1 MGTGNSFGAKKILR
15 LKENFGCNSLRERER
30 DIQRDRQ
37 SINRERKRRWRVKLR
52 ERTIKRLIV

>member
-1 MGTGNSFGAKKILR
+1 MGLSPKQAWTLQKMGTGNSFGAKKILR

-37 SINRERKRRWRVKLR
+37 SINRERKAM
-52 ERTIKRLIV
+52 EG